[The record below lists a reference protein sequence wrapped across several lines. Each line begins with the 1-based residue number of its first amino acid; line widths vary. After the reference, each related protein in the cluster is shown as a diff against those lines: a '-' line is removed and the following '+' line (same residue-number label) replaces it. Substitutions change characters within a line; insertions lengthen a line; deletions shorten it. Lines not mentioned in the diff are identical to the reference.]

1 MNGIATMLV
10 AMGHQ
15 VSGSDLKSSAVLDRL
30 ASLGVKTY
38 VGHAAENVGDADFV
52 AFSTAIKAGNVELSE
67 ARRRG
72 LPALTRADLL
82 ASVCRRRRT
91 LAVSGTH
98 GKTTTTAMLAAVL
111 TEAGY
116 DPSYLIG
123 GDLGGGRG
131 GAFWGTGPW
140 LVVEADEADGT
151 FLQLGAQGV
160 IVTNV
165 EPDHLDYFG
174 DEAELANA
182 FERFLAEAPGPR
194 VVCGDDKTAVSL
206 AELLAG
212 RGHAVTTYGTTPGAD
227 YRIET
232 VDLTAGG
239 SSFDVLSSGRSLGR
253 FELTVPGLHNV
264 RNATAAL
271 AMATE
276 VGARPAEARAALA
289 RYTGVGRRY
298 ELRGA
303 KDGVTYIDDYAHN
316 PGKVR
321 ATLAAAQQG
330 HYSRI
335 VAVFEPHRYSR
346 TAALWRD
353 FGEAFDGA
361 DAVVVTGLYAAGEE
375 PVPGVS
381 GQLVADA
388 VRALHPSLPVEYAES
403 RADVVAVLKRMLR
416 AGDLCLTMGAGD
428 LTTLPDELLTGP
440 RPGGHAA
447 SRSGNTA
454 P

>member
-1 MNGIATMLV
+1 
-10 AMGHQ
+10 

-30 ASLGVKTY
+30 AALGVKTF
-38 VGHAAENVGDADFV
+38 VGHDAENVGDVDFV
-52 AFSTAIKAGNVELSE
+52 AFSTAVKADNVELSE

-72 LPALTRADLL
+72 LPALTRAGLL
-82 ASVCRRRRT
+82 AAVCSRRRT

-116 DPSYLIG
+116 DPSYLVG
-123 GDLGGGRG
+123 GDLSRGRG

-151 FLQLGAQGV
+151 FLQLGAQAV
-160 IVTNV
+160 VVTNV

-174 DEAELANA
+174 DEAELAKA
-182 FERFLAEAPGPR
+182 FEHFLTAAPGPR
-194 VVCGDDKTAVSL
+194 VVCRDDQTAAAL
-206 AELLAG
+206 AGLLAG
-212 RGHAVTTYGTTPGAD
+212 SGHAVITYGTTTGSD
-227 YRIET
+227 YQIEA

-239 SSFDVLSSGRSLGR
+239 SSFDVLFSGRSLGR
-253 FELTVPGLHNV
+253 FELTVPGMHNV
-264 RNATAAL
+264 RNATASL
-271 AMATE
+271 AMAVE
-276 VGARPAEARAALA
+276 LGASPAAARAALA
-289 RYTGVGRRY
+289 RYAGVGRRF
-298 ELRGA
+298 ELRGV

-330 HYSRI
+330 HYGRI

-375 PVPGVS
+375 PLPGVS

-388 VRALHPSLPVEYAES
+388 VRESHPSLPVQYAEN
-403 RADVVAVLKRMLR
+403 RADVVAVLKSMLR
-416 AGDLCLTMGAGD
+416 PGDLCLTMGAGD
-428 LTTLPDELLTGP
+428 LTTLPDELLTAGTP
-440 RPGGHAA
+440 SGSGTGG
-447 SRSGNTA
+447 RLSGQTA
-454 P
+454 Q